1 MNTDT
6 STLYKLMVLY
16 MLSKVNFPLSN
27 SQISEFVLEHQ
38 YTTYFTLQEIIND
51 LAENG
56 FIQVLNYRNS
66 TQYKLTKEGED
77 TISFFANK
85 ISQAIRDDIDNHLK
99 ENKYD
104 LKCEVGTTCDYY
116 RSTNGDYI
124 VHCQVKE
131 GETNLIE
138 LNVAVPLEQQADVM
152 CSKWKDASQEIYDFI
167 MHKLM

>member
-1 MNTDT
+1 MNTDA

-27 SQISEFVLEHQ
+27 NQISEFMLEHQ

-77 TISFFANK
+77 TIAFFANK
-85 ISQAIRDDIDNHLK
+85 ISQAIRDDIDKHLK

-104 LKCEVGTTCDYY
+104 LKCEVGTTSDYY

-131 GETNLIE
+131 GDTNLIE

-152 CSKWKDASQEIYDFI
+152 CSKWKNSSQEIYDFI